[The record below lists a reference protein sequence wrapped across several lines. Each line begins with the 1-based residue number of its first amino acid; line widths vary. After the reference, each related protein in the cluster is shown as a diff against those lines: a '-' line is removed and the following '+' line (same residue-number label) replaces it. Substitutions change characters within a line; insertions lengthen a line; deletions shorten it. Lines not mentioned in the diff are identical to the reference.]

1 MNRSRGRVGVGVGVT
16 LALMAVL
23 TGCGGSG
30 GQDDGSVEGA
40 EPSST
45 STPSRASGAGTPT
58 ETEQPSTPSPSLTGG
73 PADGT
78 DVGAC
83 FDGRCEIALSKPTA
97 IKVDGRFGVSDLRV
111 TKITAD
117 SVVLQSSGAGGTW
130 LSTSLGEGGTGI
142 QNRLGFRVKSLGG
155 GTAVLEFFT
164 D

>member
-1 MNRSRGRVGVGVGVT
+1 MNTSRGRVGVGVT
-16 LALMAVL
+16 LAVTAVL

-30 GQDDGSVEGA
+30 GQDDGSAEGA

-58 ETEQPSTPSPSLTGG
+58 GTKQAASPSTSPSDTSG
-73 PADGT
+73 PADGS

-97 IKVDGRFGVSDLRV
+97 IKVDSRFGVSGLRV
-111 TKITAD
+111 TRITPD
-117 SVVLQSSGAGGTW
+117 SVVLQSSGTGGTF

-142 QNRLGFRVKSLGG
+142 QNKLGFRVKSLAG

-164 D
+164 G